1 MKLVLFEIEEIFN
14 GQSVTKSP
22 CVKCDM
28 KSDKHGTSV
37 ASVNNAQ
44 IKTWA
49 ERKNELFEF
58 LNFIQMKT
66 SSSLSGLIAALF
78 SLSKCKLWFVS
89 LMSPL

>member
-1 MKLVLFEIEEIFN
+1 MKLVLFEIEDIFN
-14 GQSVTKSP
+14 SQSVTKSP

-58 LNFIQMKT
+58 LNFSNEDFIIIIGID
-66 SSSLSGLIAALF
+66 SSFCFLI
-78 SLSKCKLWFVS
+78 
-89 LMSPL
+89 